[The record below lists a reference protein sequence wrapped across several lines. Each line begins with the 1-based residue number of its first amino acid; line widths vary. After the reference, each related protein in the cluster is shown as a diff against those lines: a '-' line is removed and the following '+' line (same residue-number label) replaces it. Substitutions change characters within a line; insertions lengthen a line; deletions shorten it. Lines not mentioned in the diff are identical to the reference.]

1 MSRDF
6 LQHRSV
12 RCTFVLN
19 TVVLFLSR
27 SIFILQKVGQKP
39 RSTPWLFMK
48 CMSNC
53 RRRSEQYLRLGPTR
67 KYILLSVTI
76 AFLLYKIV
84 ILWNFLFSRTE
95 QNLYKSHLKIIFYT
109 IHSFLSHP
117 VSLTH
122 FGLELI
128 STQNV
133 NWLYKLYA
141 ELNNVTAI
149 ILKVVY
155 ACLSSLIWFLYELL
169 SWCFTSFDLF
179 IYT

>member
-19 TVVLFLSR
+19 TAVLFLSR

-67 KYILLSVTI
+67 NYILLSVTI
-76 AFLLYKIV
+76 AFLLFCNFVKLLIFKNWTKFIQKPPKNY
-84 ILWNFLFSRTE
+84 ILSNSL
-95 QNLYKSHLKIIFYT
+95 IFESPCFFNT
-109 IHSFLSHP
+109 FW
-117 VSLTH
+117 
-122 FGLELI
+122 FGI
-128 STQNV
+128 N
-133 NWLYKLYA
+133 LYA
-141 ELNNVTAI
+141 ECQLAI
-149 ILKVVY
+149 QIICGIK
-155 ACLSSLIWFLYELL
+155 
-169 SWCFTSFDLF
+169 
-179 IYT
+179 